1 MYCTKLKQPAGM
13 NDKTSKFV
21 VHKIVKLDNFNR
33 PALQIALVLPISQT
47 HTYDGS
53 IL

>member
-1 MYCTKLKQPAGM
+1 MNYTKLKQPEGT
-13 NDKTSKFV
+13 NDKTSNFV

-33 PALQIALVLPISQT
+33 PVLQIALVLPNSQT
-47 HTYDGS
+47 HKLDGT